1 VGHFGNFVH
10 LKDMFAEV
18 NCPEILASQELDKYL
33 ERGWF
38 RMGQTIFTTNFLNFK
53 NNLYAAIWLRLPLA
67 SYSEDKTQLKLFKK
81 NSPFRIKVQ
90 AATVTPEK
98 EILFSNYRQS
108 ISFEASAS
116 IQTLLFGKS
125 NTRNIYNTREIS
137 LYDDNKLIAV
147 GYFDLGEKS
156 AAGISSFY
164 DPAYKKYS
172 LGKYLIYLKIEYCK
186 KLGLD
191 YFYPGY
197 FVPGYSLFDY
207 KLDIGKS
214 ALEYLDF
221 TSSKWKSIAEFSN
234 ALTPLQQMLDK
245 LDALQQL
252 LWQNGVESKILK
264 YEFFD
269 ANLIPELEGI
279 VLFDFPVFL
288 LCSGLAEETPIV
300 FDVRDGRYHW
310 VNCKSVWTSSTGN
323 TPPDLYSSHVFKSDH
338 AIYSTEMPD
347 LMVSAIF
354 NEMNAEGN
362 MRRAKSM

>member
-1 VGHFGNFVH
+1 
-10 LKDMFAEV
+10 
-18 NCPEILASQELDKYL
+18 
-33 ERGWF
+33 
-38 RMGQTIFTTNFLNFK
+38 
-53 NNLYAAIWLRLPLA
+53 
-67 SYSEDKTQLKLFKK
+67 
-81 NSPFRIKVQ
+81 
-90 AATVTPEK
+90 
-98 EILFSNYRQS
+98 
-108 ISFEASAS
+108 
-116 IQTLLFGKS
+116 LFGKS

-137 LYDDNKLIAV
+137 LFDDGKLIAV

-197 FVPGYSLFDY
+197 FVPGYPLFDY

-214 ALEYLDF
+214 ALEYLEF
-221 TSSKWKSIAEFSN
+221 TSSKWRSIVEFSK

-245 LDALQQL
+245 LDVLQRL

-288 LCSGLAEETPIV
+288 LCSGLGEETPIV
-300 FDVRDGRYHW
+300 FDVRDRRYHW

-323 TPPDLYSSHVFKSDH
+323 SPPDLYSSHVFKSDH

-354 NEMNAEGN
+354 NEMKVEGN

>member
-1 VGHFGNFVH
+1 MGAVETFVH

-18 NCPEILASQELDKYL
+18 NCPEILASAALDKYL

-53 NNLYAAIWLRLPLA
+53 NNLYSAIWLRLPLTA
-67 SYSEDKTQLKLFKK
+67 HSENKTQLKLFKK
-81 NSPFRIKVQ
+81 NSQFRIQIQ
-90 AATVTPEK
+90 AATITPEK

-137 LYDDNKLIAV
+137 LFDDGKLIAV

-214 ALEYLDF
+214 ALEYLEF
-221 TSSKWKSIAEFSN
+221 TSSKWKSIAAFSN
-234 ALTPLQQMLDK
+234 ASTPLQQMLDK
-245 LDALQQL
+245 LDALQRL
-252 LWQNGVESKILK
+252 LWQNGVE
-264 YEFFD
+264 
-269 ANLIPELEGI
+269 
-279 VLFDFPVFL
+279 
-288 LCSGLAEETPIV
+288 
-300 FDVRDGRYHW
+300 
-310 VNCKSVWTSSTGN
+310 
-323 TPPDLYSSHVFKSDH
+323 
-338 AIYSTEMPD
+338 
-347 LMVSAIF
+347 
-354 NEMNAEGN
+354 
-362 MRRAKSM
+362 